1 MEEQSHPLC
10 NAFPDIARQTDAPS
24 PSLPED
30 LAHANTITQHTFFWS
45 IFLLYCRWNTTQ
57 EKYFSNLSNFNV

>member
-30 LAHANTITQHTFFWS
+30 LAHANTITQHTFF
-45 IFLLYCRWNTTQ
+45 
-57 EKYFSNLSNFNV
+57 